1 MKRLIS
7 QTELRA
13 RLGNIGRTTL
23 WRLQVSDPAF
33 PAPVEISPG
42 RSGFYEDEVE
52 AYIASRPRKALGRP
66 VEA

>member
-13 RLGNIGRTTL
+13 RMGNIGRTTL
-23 WRLQVSDPAF
+23 WRLQTSDPTF
-33 PAPVEISPG
+33 PTQVEISPG

-52 AYIASRPRKALGRP
+52 AYIASRPRKALRRP